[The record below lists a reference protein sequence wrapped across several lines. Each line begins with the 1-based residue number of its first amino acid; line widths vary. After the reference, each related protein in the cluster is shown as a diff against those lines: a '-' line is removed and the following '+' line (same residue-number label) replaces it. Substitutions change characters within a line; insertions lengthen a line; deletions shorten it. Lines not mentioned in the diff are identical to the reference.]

1 MARLSMGGLSSGRL
15 SVACLSIGRWSIR
28 RWSCWC
34 GSIERWSLWRLF
46 ALMAI
51 ACIALLL
58 WPDAI
63 TVLRWQRGAPGAF
76 GAYGVFGEG
85 QMWRGLSAHFAHLGP
100 WHALANLAGMA
111 LVIEL
116 LGSAVRPAEAV
127 LLLLASALT
136 IIAGLAMFEPAVGW
150 YAGLS
155 GVVHGWWAG
164 FAVLGGVRR
173 QGWLPGAA
181 LGVLLLKLA
190 YWPTGLL
197 MLQQFAGAMLN
208 SGTPETLPVV
218 PQSHVYGAMGGAV
231 AALGLIA
238 GLSFTAH
245 VRQCNTN
252 LD

>member
-28 RWSCWC
+28 C
-34 GSIERWSLWRLF
+34 GAIEGWSLWCLF

-63 TVLRWQRGAPGAF
+63 AVLRWQRGALD
-76 GAYGVFGEG
+76 ER
-85 QMWRGLSAHFAHLGP
+85 QMWRSLSAHFAHLGP

-116 LGSAVRPAEAV
+116 LGSAVRPAEAL
-127 LLLLASALT
+127 LLLLASALA
-136 IIAGLAMFEPAVGW
+136 IIAGLAMLEPTVAW

-190 YWPTGLL
+190 YWPTGWL
-197 MLQQFAGAMLN
+197 MLQQFSGALLN
-208 SGTPETLPVV
+208 SGMPDALPVV
-218 PQSHVYGAMGGAV
+218 PQSHAYGAIGGAV

>member
-28 RWSCWC
+28 C
-34 GSIERWSLWRLF
+34 GAIEGWSLWRLF
-46 ALMAI
+46 ALIAI
-51 ACIALLL
+51 VCIALLL

-63 TVLRWQRGAPGAF
+63 TVLRWQRGAF
-76 GAYGVFGEG
+76 DEG

-100 WHALANLAGMA
+100 WHTLANLAGMA

-116 LGSAVRPAEAV
+116 LGSAVRPAEAL
-127 LLLLASALT
+127 LLLLASALA
-136 IIAGLAMFEPAVGW
+136 IIAGLDMLEPTVFW

-181 LGVLLLKLA
+181 LGMLLLKLA
-190 YWPTGLL
+190 YWPTGWL
-197 MLQQFAGAMLN
+197 MLQQFSAVMLK
-208 SGTPETLPVV
+208 SGMPDALPVV
-218 PQSHVYGAMGGAV
+218 PQSHVYGAIGGAV

-238 GLSFTAH
+238 GLSFMAH
-245 VRQCNTN
+245 VRQCNTK

>member
-1 MARLSMGGLSSGRL
+1 MARLSMKGLSSGRL

-28 RWSCWC
+28 CWSCRC
-34 GSIERWSLWRLF
+34 GSVERWSLWRLF
-46 ALMAI
+46 ALIAI

-63 TVLRWQRGAPGAF
+63 AVLRWQRGALD
-76 GAYGVFGEG
+76 EG
-85 QMWRGLSAHFAHLGP
+85 QMWRSLSAHFAHLGP

-111 LVIEL
+111 LVVEL
-116 LGSAVRPAEAV
+116 LGSAVRPVEAL
-127 LLLLASALT
+127 LLLLASALA
-136 IIAGLAMFEPAVGW
+136 IIAGLAMLEPMVAW

-164 FAVLGGVRR
+164 FAVLGWVRR

-197 MLQQFAGAMLN
+197 MLQQFSGALLN
-208 SGTPETLPVV
+208 SGMPDALPVV
-218 PQSHVYGAMGGAV
+218 PQSHAYGAIGGAV

>member
-1 MARLSMGGLSSGRL
+1 MTRLSMGGLSSGRL
-15 SVACLSIGRWSIR
+15 SEACLSIGRWSGR
-28 RWSCWC
+28 C
-34 GSIERWSLWRLF
+34 GPIERWSLWRLF

-51 ACIALLL
+51 TCIALLL

-63 TVLRWQRGAPGAF
+63 AVLRWQRGAPGTF
-76 GAYGVFGEG
+76 GTFGTFGVFGEG

-116 LGSAVRPAEAV
+116 LGSAVRPAEA
-127 LLLLASALT
+127 LLLFLASALA
-136 IIAGLAMFEPAVGW
+136 IIAGLAMFEPMVGW
-150 YAGLS
+150 YAGMS

-190 YWPTGLL
+190 HWPTGWL
-197 MLQQFAGAMLN
+197 MLQQFSGAMLN
-208 SGTPETLPVV
+208 SGMPEALPVV
-218 PQSHVYGAMGGAV
+218 PQSHVYGAIGGAV

-238 GLSFTAH
+238 GLSFTAR